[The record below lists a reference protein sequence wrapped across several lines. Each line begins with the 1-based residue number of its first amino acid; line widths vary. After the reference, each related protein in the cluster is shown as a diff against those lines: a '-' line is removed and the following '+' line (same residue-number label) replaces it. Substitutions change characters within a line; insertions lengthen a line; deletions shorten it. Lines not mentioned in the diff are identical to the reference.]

1 MATTIIHKKSSVVG
15 RVPLASD
22 LEVGEMA
29 INLVDKKIYTKQ
41 ANGNVVELTS
51 TSLQTSL
58 GSWTL
63 GSSDAVGWALN
74 ESNDGTILFINGITT
89 VGSLSSNGDFSVAG
103 DVMTNTVVGG
113 VTINQ
118 LATDWSYND
127 ALNGTL
133 YFQYGGT
140 NLLAL
145 TSTGDLTIAGD
156 VNAEENITLGTATSF
171 YFSNGSTARMEITAT
186 GVLNLSGDIGA
197 NATF

>member
-145 TSTGDLTIAGD
+145 TSTGDLTITGD